1 MQMNDNNEEM
11 ILKKEA
17 LTIFNQFCSE
27 LPSDSLGLLK
37 MYLEKFGNDD
47 SDNKTV
53 VFSKK
58 EYEMKLGNKEVSNY
72 ELQDGISGLLKP
84 VSFKGEIRMMFSMFE
99 GANVRKTNGE
109 YFIYLTCS
117 DIAKNHIFTNPDVAK
132 CDLTEEV
139 QKRIIALREEEE

>member
-47 SDNKTV
+47 L
-53 VFSKK
+53 FFLKK
-58 EYEMKLGNKEVSNY
+58 NT
-72 ELQDGISGLLKP
+72 
-84 VSFKGEIRMMFSMFE
+84 R
-99 GANVRKTNGE
+99 
-109 YFIYLTCS
+109 
-117 DIAKNHIFTNPDVAK
+117 
-132 CDLTEEV
+132 
-139 QKRIIALREEEE
+139 